1 MLNKCGNIERMFAA
15 GYRPADHG
23 EWLDAYNKTASA
35 EGVSGTILAGI
46 NYRNM
51 HFVLVEL

>member
-15 GYRPADHG
+15 GYRPADNG

-35 EGVSGTILAGI
+35 EGVSGTILTGI